1 MALNNFLKIY
11 LPYGV
16 AIHNDNTITVFNREY
31 MPLGYNEI
39 RQFCEFNGYNS
50 AGAFLETKLPIRSKL
65 KKHPEIVKM
74 DEFWE
79 EIAHDGKVHVD
90 GELRRIFLYNDESA
104 PLSFDFSSN
113 ETAEENSRNWS
124 AYFSRL
130 KALAVLR
137 IGDQ

>member
-16 AIHNDNTITVFNREY
+16 TIHKDNTITVFNREY

-39 RQFCEFNGYNS
+39 RQNCEINGYNRG
-50 AGAFLETKLPIRSKL
+50 GAFLETKLPIRSKL
-65 KKHPEIVKM
+65 KKSPKITNH

-90 GELRRIFLYNDESA
+90 GDLRRVFLYNDGSV
-104 PLSFDFSSN
+104 PSNFDLSSEGPIGLNIYYWD
-113 ETAEENSRNWS
+113 E
-124 AYFSRL
+124 YFRRI
-130 KALAVLR
+130 KKLAVLQ
-137 IGDQ
+137 IEQG